1 MRGPTAIILEPARDL
16 AEQTHE
22 NVVRFSKHLVR
33 FEGFSLHVTCIMQIP
48 AYGHICSNVRP
59 RGSLV
64 CHGVL

>member
-33 FEGFSLHVTCIMQIP
+33 VEGFPLPVTCSVQT
-48 AYGHICSNVRP
+48 ICAWLST
-59 RGSLV
+59 
-64 CHGVL
+64 